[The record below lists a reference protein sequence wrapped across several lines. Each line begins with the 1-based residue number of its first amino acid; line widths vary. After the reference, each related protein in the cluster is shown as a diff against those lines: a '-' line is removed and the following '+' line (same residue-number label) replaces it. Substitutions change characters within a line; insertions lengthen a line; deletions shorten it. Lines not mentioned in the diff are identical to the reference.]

1 MITVGFE
8 SKRLFENLT
17 GFGAYSRTLLLDLS
31 NYYPNNRYFL
41 FAHKSHTQLSKEAT
55 VSFPDIQKILDHIA
69 VAAIYPPEK
78 KLLYWKLFGSN
89 QKLKSNNIDIYHGLT
104 NQLPRSIRG
113 RGIPKLLTI
122 HDLIYR
128 RYSEYF
134 PGEDLEAYDRR
145 LRKDSDRSEKI
156 IAVSEST
163 KCDIV
168 EYIGVN
174 PDKVTVIHQACD
186 ERYQKKVSDEVK
198 QLVRAKYNLPDKYL
212 LSVGSVTE
220 RKNLLSV
227 IKAINLI
234 PAADRL
240 PLVVIGEQRK
250 VLYRE
255 AIFSYIAEHG
265 LEKWLIFPNAVT
277 NDDLP
282 AVYQGAEIFIYTSLY
297 EGFGIPVLE
306 ALVSGVPVITSN
318 VSGMSEAGGP
328 DSRLVNPRNIDEIS
342 TSITELLGDDELRG
356 EMIQKGYLH
365 AARFSNQQ
373 VTTKLID
380 LYHQII
386 DID

>member
-1 MITVGFE
+1 M
-8 SKRLFENLT
+8 
-17 GFGAYSRTLLLDLS
+17 
-31 NYYPNNRYFL
+31 
-41 FAHKSHTQLSKEAT
+41 
-55 VSFPDIQKILDHIA
+55 
-69 VAAIYPPEK
+69 
-78 KLLYWKLFGSN
+78 
-89 QKLKSNNIDIYHGLT
+89 
-104 NQLPRSIRG
+104 
-113 RGIPKLLTI
+113 
-122 HDLIYR
+122 
-128 RYSEYF
+128 
-134 PGEDLEAYDRR
+134 
-145 LRKDSDRSEKI
+145 
-156 IAVSEST
+156 
-163 KCDIV
+163 
-168 EYIGVN
+168 
-174 PDKVTVIHQACD
+174 
-186 ERYQKKVSDEVK
+186 
-198 QLVRAKYNLPDKYL
+198 

-234 PAADRL
+234 PAADRF

-255 AIFSYIAEHG
+255 AIFSYIAEHR